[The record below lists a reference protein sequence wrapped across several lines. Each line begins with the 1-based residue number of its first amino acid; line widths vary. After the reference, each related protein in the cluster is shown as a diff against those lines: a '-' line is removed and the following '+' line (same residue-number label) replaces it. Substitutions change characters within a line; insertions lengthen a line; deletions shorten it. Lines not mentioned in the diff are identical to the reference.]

1 MQKNQAT
8 VVTERAKI
16 VAPEIEIRGTVRG
29 ALGDPAAELRLPSIF
44 QWPENVEV
52 GGLAGYV
59 RLHPNLPSAGA
70 DDLYKSPAL
79 RGAFSF
85 YLRSPEP
92 GPIGVNVD
100 PLGEPLGARVFPEA
114 LPTVPGLG
122 IGPEGL
128 GLLNVGI
135 WFVEPTD

>member
-1 MQKNQAT
+1 MS
-8 VVTERAKI
+8 
-16 VAPEIEIRGTVRG
+16 VRG
-29 ALGDPAAELRLPSIF
+29 ENDPVS
-44 QWPENVEV
+44 
-52 GGLAGYV
+52 
-59 RLHPNLPSAGA
+59 SASA
-70 DDLYKSPAL
+70 ISAVLSKSPAL

-92 GPIGVNVD
+92 GPLGVNVD

-114 LPTVPGLG
+114 FPALG

>member
-1 MQKNQAT
+1 MD
-8 VVTERAKI
+8 
-16 VAPEIEIRGTVRG
+16 G
-29 ALGDPAAELRLPSIF
+29 AI
-44 QWPENVEV
+44 
-52 GGLAGYV
+52 
-59 RLHPNLPSAGA
+59 SAV
-70 DDLYKSPAL
+70 LSKSPAL

-92 GPIGVNVD
+92 GPLGVNVD

-114 LPTVPGLG
+114 FPALG